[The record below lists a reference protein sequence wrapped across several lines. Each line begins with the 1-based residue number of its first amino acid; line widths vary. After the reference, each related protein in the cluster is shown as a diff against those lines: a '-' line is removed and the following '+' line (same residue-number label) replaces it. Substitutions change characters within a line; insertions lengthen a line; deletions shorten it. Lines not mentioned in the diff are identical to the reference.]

1 MAKRNYLVEGL
12 SGAGK
17 SSVYE
22 ELIGRGYKAISTD
35 RAWKRSDPDAGLP
48 GGRAQ
53 YANSMWDEQKAVGE
67 LESPEPDVL
76 FVCGSSRNRD
86 RFLPYF
92 TKIFNLRID
101 DDTMRRRLHERTNN
115 DFGKQPEELELMLRL
130 NRSDEKPAGA
140 IDVDATQPLDQV
152 VDEVLRLANCR
163 TVASDSTLTPWSK
176 RGSATGQSFVI
187 SESALPIVQAAAGR
201 RKRIVRGASDEFWD
215 VLGRETITRIDYA
228 WSGYVL
234 ATLLPYLDE
243 QGIDLMHSD
252 HDEVASTISQTRE
265 GSVFVLTSDHRE
277 RYLARLDPSAFDG
290 AVLRRYYEQFHE
302 TTAEGVDYAM
312 LDGIAFFRDT
322 LAPLD
327 SAVVAVFS
335 HRIVPAPAEL
345 HADIYARGA
354 YSTLCEWPL
363 RFEPLIDGV
372 PERGVEVCVALPHP
386 RECVGVVVV
395 VAVA

>member
-1 MAKRNYLVEGL
+1 MAKRNYLVDGL

-22 ELIGRGYKAISTD
+22 ELIRRGYKAISTD
-35 RAWKRSDPDAGLP
+35 RAWKFLADPETGLP
-48 GGRAQ
+48 GGPSHYDNAV
-53 YANSMWDEQKAVGE
+53 WDQQKAVRE

-92 TKIFNLRID
+92 TKVFNLRID
-101 DDTMRRRLHERTNN
+101 DDTMRRRLEERTNN
-115 DFGKQPEELELMLRL
+115 EFGKQPEELELMLRR

-140 IDVDATQPLDQV
+140 IDVDATQPLRQV

-163 TVASDSTLTPWSK
+163 TARSDSTLTPWSK
-176 RGSATGQSFVI
+176 RGSASGQSFVI
-187 SESALPIVQAAAGR
+187 SESALPIVGPAADPQ
-201 RKRIVRGASDEFWD
+201 KRIVRGTSDEFWD
-215 VLGRETITRIDYA
+215 ALGRETITRFEYA

-234 ATLLPYLDE
+234 ATLLRYLDE

-252 HDEVASTISQTRE
+252 HDEVASTISQTQK
-265 GSVFVLTSDHRE
+265 GSVFVLTSAQRE

-290 AVLRRYYEQFHE
+290 AVLRRYYEEFNE

-322 LAPLD
+322 LAPLE
-327 SAVVAVFS
+327 SAIVAVF
-335 HRIVPAPAEL
+335 I
-345 HADIYARGA
+345 IG
-354 YSTLCEWPL
+354 
-363 RFEPLIDGV
+363 
-372 PERGVEVCVALPHP
+372 
-386 RECVGVVVV
+386 
-395 VAVA
+395 

>member
-35 RAWKRSDPDAGLP
+35 RAWKYQADPDTGLP
-48 GGRAQ
+48 GRRVH
-53 YANSMWDEQKAVGE
+53 YDNSMWDEQRAFRE
-67 LESPEPDVL
+67 LESPEPEVL
-76 FVCGSSRNRD
+76 FVCGSGGNRD

-101 DDTMRRRLHERTNN
+101 DDTMRRRFEERTNN
-115 DFGKQPEELELMLRL
+115 DYGKQPEEVELMLRL

-140 IDVDATQPLDQV
+140 IDDATQPLDQI
-152 VDEVLRLANCR
+152 VDELLRLANCK
-163 TVASDSTLTPWSK
+163 TVTSDSTLTPWSK
-176 RGSATGQSFVI
+176 RGSAIGQSFVI
-187 SESALPIVQAAAGR
+187 SESALPIVQAAAGPR
-201 RKRIVRGASDEFWD
+201 ERIVRGTSDEFWD
-215 VLGRETITRIDYA
+215 VLGRETITRIEYS

-234 ATLLPYLDE
+234 ATVLPYLDE
-243 QGIDLMHSD
+243 QGVDLMHSD

-290 AVLRRYYEQFHE
+290 AVLRRYYEELNE
-302 TTAEGVDYAM
+302 TAAAGADYAM

-322 LAPLD
+322 LAPLQ
-327 SAVVAVFS
+327 SAIVAVF
-335 HRIVPAPAEL
+335 I
-345 HADIYARGA
+345 I
-354 YSTLCEWPL
+354 CEPQM
-363 RFEPLIDGV
+363 
-372 PERGVEVCVALPHP
+372 LPSQ
-386 RECVGVVVV
+386 
-395 VAVA
+395 